1 MKQLLILVL
10 LCSLSIS
17 TATAQNKSIN
27 QFICKHKKLDDSYAF
42 NIPGFLFNMV
52 GNSTWLMDKE
62 DTEAIAAMK
71 IMRKVNH
78 LKIFVSEHADQIS
91 YESKAKMIAGMKKN
105 NYEELMVIRDQGSD
119 MNIYI
124 REKKDCIR
132 NVFIMIN
139 DGNEMICL
147 SMRSKLKLS
156 DFGHFL
162 DQNKDIIKVDKE
174 LIRI

>member
-1 MKQLLILVL
+1 M
-10 LCSLSIS
+10 CIS
-17 TATAQNKSIN
+17 VASAQNKSIN

-62 DTEAIAAMK
+62 DTEAIEAMK
-71 IMRKVNH
+71 IIRKVNH

-91 YESKAKMIAGMKKN
+91 FEAKAKMIKGMKKN
-105 NYEELMVIRDQGSD
+105 DYEELMVIRDKGSD

-139 DGNEMICL
+139 DGNELVCL
-147 SMRSKLKLS
+147 SMRSKLKMS
-156 DFGHFL
+156 DFSHLL
-162 DQNKDIIKVDKE
+162 DQHNAKPKVEKDLIK
-174 LIRI
+174 I